1 MKVRSHLLILVCSG
15 FGGALL
21 VSLMAFLTIN
31 HYSKSSEALSKNLID
46 FRNERIFE
54 FSDNLMHAT
63 KELFLRMESL
73 KFNAHEALYGDEMAL
88 IKEAYNQYADAFVK
102 DREYYETV
110 ASIRLS
116 DGSNLVEYLTDG
128 DFKERILALEKS
140 LQELNKKQ
148 VLFSGISKFSEEAN
162 RLNKYAPNFS
172 ENRKKILLEKRMLI
186 IKSRENFLRQNQANA
201 TKPGENL
208 FSLMRPEIVRMN
220 TDFKTKYQLVNQLI
234 DAMEA
239 VNQQVKLM
247 QELDLKSQVEELEGE
262 KTNSLII
269 LGFLAFAFMAII
281 AFISLSTYRT
291 LANPIRK
298 LEQAAT
304 NSLDLNMPFTMVE
317 MGPFEIRSLTRR
329 LQGLVIGLEETV
341 KARTAS
347 LQHKTNQLQEEIR
360 QRKEL
365 ETQLVHAQ
373 KMEAVGQLASGIAH
387 EINSPSQF
395 ANDNILFLKDAVD
408 GFIAQIQGKEEA
420 PDEKELT
427 FLAENA
433 PEAATQA
440 AEGISRITTIVKSM
454 KNFAYRDAASEKRPN
469 DLNQAI
475 RSTIVV
481 ATNEWKYHAELD
493 LDLDEGLPM
502 VPCNIGEINQ
512 VVLNLIVNGAHA
524 IRERFSGTQKGLIVV
539 STKYYPQANCVVV
552 MINDNGGGIPEKVQ
566 DRIFEPFFTTKEV
579 GVGTGQG
586 LAIAHNVIVKSHCG
600 QIWFDSRQGDGT
612 TFYIKLFLKEQNSQ

>member
-1 MKVRSHLLILVCSG
+1 LKVRTHLLILVCSG
-15 FGGALL
+15 FGGALVL
-21 VSLMAFLTIN
+21 SLMAFLTIN
-31 HYSKSSEALSKNLID
+31 HYRTSSDALNKNLID
-46 FRNERIFE
+46 FRNQKIFE
-54 FSDNLMHAT
+54 QAHTLTQMT
-63 KELFLRMESL
+63 KELFLSMESQR
-73 KFNAHEALYGDEMAL
+73 FHVYQALMGDEMAL
-88 IKEAYNQYADAFVK
+88 IKESYNHYAYAFVE
-102 DREYYETV
+102 DREYYEHV
-110 ASIRLS
+110 KKIKLS
-116 DGSNLVEYLTDG
+116 DGSTLLDYLADG
-128 DFKERILALEKS
+128 SFKTRILKLEKALNELFEKQIEILAITNYTSEFNRLNRFSNNFLPNQKNFLLEKS
-140 LQELNKKQ
+140 KE
-148 VLFSGISKFSEEAN
+148 IPHA
-162 RLNKYAPNFS
+162 
-172 ENRKKILLEKRMLI
+172 
-186 IKSRENFLRQNQANA
+186 RENFLKEHKL
-201 TKPGENL
+201 KPKDAEGKVYTIMQSKMQKLHADFRDKYN
-208 FSLMRPEIVRMN
+208 SL
-220 TDFKTKYQLVNQLI
+220 NQLI

-239 VNQQVKLM
+239 VNEQIKLE
-247 QELDLKSQVEELEGE
+247 QELDLKMQVDELEEE
-262 KTNSLII
+262 KANSMLI
-269 LGFLAFAFMAII
+269 LGLLAFAFLSII
-281 AFISLSTYRT
+281 AFVSLSTYRT

-341 KARTAS
+341 KARTSS
-347 LQHKTNQLQEEIR
+347 LQNKTNQLQKEIQ
-360 QRKEL
+360 QRREL

-454 KNFAYRDAASEKRPN
+454 KNFAYRDAASAKRPN
-469 DLNQAI
+469 ELNQAI

-493 LDLDEGLPM
+493 LDLDESLPM

-524 IRERFSGTQKGLIVV
+524 IRERFNGEQKGLIVV
-539 STKYYPQANCVVV
+539 STKHYPQADCVVV
-552 MINDNGGGIPEKVQ
+552 MINDNGGGIPKKVQ

-586 LAIAHNVIVKSHCG
+586 LAIAHNVIVKSHGG

-612 TFYIKLFLKEQNSQ
+612 TFYIKLFLKEAST

>member
-1 MKVRSHLLILVCSG
+1 
-15 FGGALL
+15 
-21 VSLMAFLTIN
+21 MAFLTIN
-31 HYSKSSEALSKNLID
+31 HYRTSSDALNKNLID
-46 FRNERIFE
+46 FRNQKIFE
-54 FSDNLMHAT
+54 RAHTLTQMT
-63 KELFLRMESL
+63 KELFLSMESQR
-73 KFNAHEALYGDEMAL
+73 FHEYEALMGDEMAL
-88 IKEAYNQYADAFVK
+88 IKESYNHYADAFIE
-102 DREYYETV
+102 DREYYEHV
-110 ASIRLS
+110 KKIKLS
-116 DGSNLVEYLTDG
+116 DGSTLLDYLVDG
-128 DFKERILALEKS
+128 SFKTRILKLEKALNELFEKQIEILAITNHTSEFNRLNRFSNNFLPNQKNFLLEKS
-140 LQELNKKQ
+140 KE
-148 VLFSGISKFSEEAN
+148 IPHA
-162 RLNKYAPNFS
+162 
-172 ENRKKILLEKRMLI
+172 
-186 IKSRENFLRQNQANA
+186 RENFLKQHKL
-201 TKPGENL
+201 KPKDAEGKVYTFMQSKMQKL
-208 FSLMRPEIVRMN
+208 R
-220 TDFKTKYQLVNQLI
+220 TDFREKYNSLNQLI

-239 VNQQVKLM
+239 VNEKIKLE
-247 QELDLKSQVEELEGE
+247 QELDLKIQVDELEEE
-262 KTNSLII
+262 KANSMLI
-269 LGFLAFAFMAII
+269 LGLLAFALLSII
-281 AFISLSTYRT
+281 AFVSFSTYKT

-304 NSLDLNMPFTMVE
+304 NSLDFNMPFTMVE

-347 LQHKTNQLQEEIR
+347 LQNKTNQLQKEIQ
-360 QRKEL
+360 QRREL

-454 KNFAYRDAASEKRPN
+454 KNFAYRDVASAKRPN

-524 IRERFSGTQKGLIVV
+524 IRERFNGEQKGLIVV
-539 STKYYPQANCVVV
+539 STKHYPQANCVVV
-552 MINDNGGGIPEKVQ
+552 MINDNGGGIPKKVQ

-586 LAIAHNVIVKSHCG
+586 LAIAHNVIVKSHGG

-612 TFYIKLFLKEQNSQ
+612 TFYIKLFLKEAST

>member
-1 MKVRSHLLILVCSG
+1 MKVRTHLLILVCSG
-15 FGGALL
+15 FGGALVL
-21 VSLMAFLTIN
+21 CLMAFLTIN
-31 HYSKSSEALSKNLID
+31 HYRTSSDALNKNLID
-46 FRNERIFE
+46 FRNQKIFE
-54 FSDNLMHAT
+54 RSHTFTQMT
-63 KELFLRMESL
+63 KELFLRMESQR
-73 KFNAHEALYGDEMAL
+73 FRVNQALMGDEMAL
-88 IKEAYNQYADAFVK
+88 IKESYNHYADAFVE
-102 DREYYETV
+102 DREYYEHV
-110 ASIRLS
+110 KKIKLS
-116 DGSNLVEYLTDG
+116 DGSTLLDYLADG
-128 DFKERILALEKS
+128 SFKTRILKLEKALNELFEKKIEILTFTNHTSEFNRVNRFSNNFLPNQKNFLLEKS
-140 LQELNKKQ
+140 KEIPQ
-148 VLFSGISKFSEEAN
+148 A
-162 RLNKYAPNFS
+162 
-172 ENRKKILLEKRMLI
+172 
-186 IKSRENFLRQNQANA
+186 RENFLKQHKL
-201 TKPGENL
+201 KPKDAEGKVYTIMQSKMQKLHADFREKYN
-208 FSLMRPEIVRMN
+208 SL
-220 TDFKTKYQLVNQLI
+220 NQLI

-239 VNQQVKLM
+239 VNVKIKLE
-247 QELDLKSQVEELEGE
+247 QELDLKIQVDELEEE
-262 KTNSLII
+262 KANSMLI
-269 LGFLAFAFMAII
+269 LGLLAFAFLSII
-281 AFISLSTYRT
+281 AFVSFSTYKT

-304 NSLDLNMPFTMVE
+304 NSLDFNMPFTMVE

-329 LQGLVIGLEETV
+329 LQGLVFGLEETV

-347 LQHKTNQLQEEIR
+347 LQNKTNQLQKEIQ
-360 QRKEL
+360 QRREL

-454 KNFAYRDAASEKRPN
+454 KNFAYRDAASAKRPN
-469 DLNQAI
+469 ELNQAI

-524 IRERFSGTQKGLIVV
+524 IRERFNGEQKGLIVV
-539 STKYYPQANCVVV
+539 STKHYPQADCVVV
-552 MINDNGGGIPEKVQ
+552 MINDNGGGIPKKVQ

-586 LAIAHNVIVKSHCG
+586 LAIAHNVIFKSHGG

-612 TFYIKLFLKEQNSQ
+612 TFYIKLFLKEAST